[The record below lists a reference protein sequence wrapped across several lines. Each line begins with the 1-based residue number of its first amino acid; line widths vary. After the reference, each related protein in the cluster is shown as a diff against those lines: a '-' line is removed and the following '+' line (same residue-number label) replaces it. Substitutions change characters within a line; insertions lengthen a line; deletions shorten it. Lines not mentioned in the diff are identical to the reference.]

1 MEEQKE
7 TTNGWSLNLSQD
19 IGEKLSLFARM
30 NGSSG
35 NVAEI
40 NQSYVFGGVYNN
52 PFDRNPLDQIGLAY
66 AYNKINEDAVGQNL
80 ENSAEQVVETYW
92 AWGISKWM
100 TITPGYQLLI
110 NPALNAK
117 SDLASVFSLRMTVFF

>member
-1 MEEQKE
+1 MK
-7 TTNGWSLNLSQD
+7 D

-52 PFDRNPLDQIGLAY
+52 PLDRNPLDQIGLAY